1 MAGESTL
8 QQAAAAGASAAHEET
23 VTGTGHAHPS
33 DRSYVGIALILALIT
48 AAEVVTFYLEDE
60 LGSIL
65 IPALLVMMTVKF
77 AMVAGW
83 FMHLRFDSNIFTRL
97 FVSGIVLAVG
107 VYVATLA
114 AFEFFSKAGEP
125 GPARAVEEQAP

>member
-1 MAGESTL
+1 MSL
-8 QQAAAAGASAAHEET
+8 QEAAAAGAAAHSHEET

-48 AAEVVTFYLEDE
+48 AAEVGTFYLEDE

-65 IPALLVMMTVKF
+65 VPALLVMMMVKF

-83 FMHLRFDSNIFTRL
+83 FMHLRFDSNLFTRL
-97 FVSGIVLAVG
+97 FVSGLVLAVF
-107 VYVATLA
+107 VYLGMLA
-114 AFEFFSKAGEP
+114 AFEFFSAHGEP
-125 GPARAVEEQAP
+125 RPVQRVEEQLP

>member
-1 MAGESTL
+1 MSL
-8 QQAAAAGASAAHEET
+8 QEAAAAGAAAHSHEET

-48 AAEVVTFYLEDE
+48 AAEVGTFYMEDE

-65 IPALLVMMTVKF
+65 IPALLVMMVVKF

-83 FMHLRFDSNIFTRL
+83 FMHLRFDSNLFTRM
-97 FVSGIVLAVG
+97 FVSGVLLAVG
-107 VYVATLA
+107 VYLAMLAT
-114 AFEFFSKAGEP
+114 FQFFSEQGEP
-125 GPARAVEEQAP
+125 TPVVRYEEQPQ

>member
-1 MAGESTL
+1 MSL
-8 QQAAAAGASAAHEET
+8 QEAAAAGAAAHSHEET

-48 AAEVVTFYLEDE
+48 AAEVGTFYLEDE

-65 IPALLVMMTVKF
+65 VPALLAMMVVKF

-83 FMHLRFDSNIFTRL
+83 FMHLRFDSNLFTRL

-107 VYVATLA
+107 VYLAMLAT
-114 AFEFFSKAGEP
+114 FEFFAADGEP
-125 GPARAVEEQAP
+125 GPAQRVEEQLP

>member
-1 MAGESTL
+1 MSL
-8 QQAAAAGASAAHEET
+8 QEAAAAGAAAHSHEET

-48 AAEVVTFYLEDE
+48 AAEVGTFYLEDE

-65 IPALLVMMTVKF
+65 VPALLVMMVVKF

-83 FMHLRFDSNIFTRL
+83 FMHLRFDSNLFTRL
-97 FVSGIVLAVG
+97 FVSGIVLAVA
-107 VYVATLA
+107 VYLGALAT
-114 AFEFFSKAGEP
+114 FEFFSAHGEP
-125 GPARAVEEQAP
+125 RPVQRVEEQLP

>member
-1 MAGESTL
+1 MSL
-8 QQAAAAGASAAHEET
+8 QEAAAAGAAAAAHEET

-48 AAEVVTFYLEDE
+48 AAEVVTFYLEED

-65 IPALLVMMTVKF
+65 VPVLLVMMVVKF

-83 FMHLRFDSNIFTRL
+83 FMHLRFDSNLFTRL
-97 FVSGIVLAVG
+97 FVSGLVLAVF
-107 VYVATLA
+107 VYLGMLA
-114 AFEFFSKAGEP
+114 MFEFFSESGEP
-125 GPARAVEEQAP
+125 GPAVRAEEPLP

>member
-1 MAGESTL
+1 MSLQEAAEAG
-8 QQAAAAGASAAHEET
+8 AAASAHEET

-48 AAEVVTFYLEDE
+48 AAEVATYYLEEE
-60 LGSIL
+60 LGSWL
-65 IPALLVMMTVKF
+65 IPALLVMMVVKF

-83 FMHLRFDSNIFTRL
+83 FMHLRFDSNLFTRL

-107 VYVATLA
+107 VYLGTLA
-114 AFEFFSKAGEP
+114 AFEYFSSDGLPEP
-125 GPARAVEEQAP
+125 AERVEERQP